1 MHAFLRSNRRT
12 TYSHPGERTGPGGV
26 LVFTADGKH
35 LGTVATGVPTA
46 NCGWGNDGSVL
57 YVTADKQ
64 LCRIKTLTKGKGF

>member
-1 MHAFLRSNRRT
+1 MKVDKDGNIFA
-12 TYSHPGERTGPGGV
+12 TGPGGV
-26 LVFTADGKH
+26 LVFTADAKH
-35 LGTVATGVPTA
+35 LGTLATGVPTA